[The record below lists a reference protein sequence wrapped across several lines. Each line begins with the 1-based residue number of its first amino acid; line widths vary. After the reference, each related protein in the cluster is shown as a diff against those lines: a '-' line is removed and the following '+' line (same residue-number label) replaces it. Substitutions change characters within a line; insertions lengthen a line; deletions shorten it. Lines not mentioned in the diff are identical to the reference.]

1 MTVLPGTQL
10 PQVEVDSLVR
20 WLTASL
26 YGGANVLVVVGDG
39 IDDAYLRMG
48 KYMFPRFF
56 GWFRAATYRIVSL
69 RVYENGWKK

>member
-20 WLTASL
+20 CLTASL

-48 KYMFPRFF
+48 KYMFLCLF
-56 GWFRAATYRIVSL
+56 GWF
-69 RVYENGWKK
+69 